1 MGNTPDGFK
10 AFRGELYNGAYTGY
24 SDSIGRPVSWIHPT
38 NYAAYDIW
46 RSDWNNDIR
55 NAKHN
60 IKRDFYYD
68 NPNSAYNKKKID
80 FLSLIIKIIYS

>member
-1 MGNTPDGFK
+1 MLPGK
-10 AFRGELYNGAYTGY
+10 YTGY
-24 SDSIGRPVSWIHPT
+24 SDTLGRPVSWVHPT

-55 NAKHN
+55 NAKYN

-68 NPNSAYNKKKID
+68 NPASTYNGKKINLKVD
-80 FLSLIIKIIYS
+80 YAAHMLPEQGMP